1 MTYFQTGLKVS
12 VFAMALS
19 FGMASAEVVTGSK
32 STEKQLSNN
41 EKMESIQRGKL
52 ATDRKANHVR
62 LTIESETSKGETNAI
77 ESLTAAPEKK
87 QRPAD
92 RELKSSSLDF
102 SISDAWVDLLY
113 DADFDGYYSEFRVT
127 FDADTN
133 FEYADVF
140 AEMYVS
146 FNGGPWELYHV
157 TKVFE
162 IQGYSY
168 NDDYAVTTFLTS
180 GYPPGSY
187 DVLIDLIDTYDN
199 SLVATLSADQDYD
212 LVALPL
218 EDTTY
223 EDSVN
228 YDSDVSIFDAEI
240 QLLDDMDNDGFY
252 RSYSI
257 RFDAD
262 VDRGTTEVF
271 AEIWSRDDSGEWFLE
286 ATTEDFYLDGN
297 STLDTYILET
307 TLQSGYTTGYY
318 DFKIDIFD
326 SVTTQLL
333 TSSDAFDGELSL
345 VPLEDVPSDTVASTP
360 PPVVTS
366 TVVIESGGAGSMF
379 GVIGLL
385 LMTLLFKTL
394 PLTTSRS
401 MRATARD
408 QCPTKSH
415 AYRVAFSY

>member
-12 VFAMALS
+12 VFALALS
-19 FGMASAEVVTGSK
+19 FGMASADVVTSSK
-32 STEKQLSNN
+32 STEKQLSNS
-41 EKMESIQRGKL
+41 EKKESIQRGKL
-52 ATDRKANHVR
+52 ATDRKAEHVR
-62 LTIESETSKGETNAI
+62 LAVENEVVTKEK
-77 ESLTAAPEKK
+77 LTAAKEKK

-102 SISDAWVDLLY
+102 TISDAWVDLLY

-133 FEYADVF
+133 FDYADVF

-157 TKVFE
+157 TKIFE

-168 NDDYAVTTFLTS
+168 NDDYSVTTFLTA
-180 GYPPGSY
+180 GYPPGNY

-199 SLVATLSADQDYD
+199 SLVATLSADVHYPLAD
-212 LVALPL
+212 LPL
-218 EDTTY
+218 EDATY
-223 EDSVN
+223 EDSLT

-286 ATTEDFYLDGN
+286 ATTEDFFLDGN

-307 TLQSGYTTGYY
+307 TLQSGYSTGYY

-326 SVTTQLL
+326 SVTEQLL

-366 TVVIESGGAGSMF
+366 TVVVESGGAGSMF

-385 LMTLLFKTL
+385 LMTMLYKTR
-394 PLTTSRS
+394 RS
-401 MRATARD
+401 I
-408 QCPTKSH
+408 
-415 AYRVAFSY
+415 VASVGY